1 MRSWPKN
8 EIIQM
13 NMQEKAKKSAGIHP
27 NMQKIQFLARKSN
40 FFTAIRRNML
50 RISDLR
56 VLSRIVQ

>member
-1 MRSWPKN
+1 
-8 EIIQM
+8 
-13 NMQEKAKKSAGIHP
+13 MQEKAKKSAGIHP